1 MMSVEL
7 MAIFGT
13 GIALAG
19 LIIVSNRG
27 LRFEIAGLRG
37 AIAGLRE
44 DLKQISD
51 RVARIEHSQAHLE
64 GFLEGLREAI
74 VAAARENPN
83 PSDGS

>member
-1 MMSVEL
+1 MMSAEL

-19 LIIVSNRG
+19 LILASNRAM
-27 LRFEIAGLRG
+27 RD
-37 AIAGLRE
+37 
-44 DLKQISD
+44 DLKQLSD
-51 RVARIEHSQAHLE
+51 RVARVEHSQAHLE

>member
-1 MMSVEL
+1 MMSAEL

-19 LIIVSNRG
+19 LIIVSNR
-27 LRFEIAGLRG
+27 GLRG

>member
-1 MMSVEL
+1 MMSAEL

-19 LIIVSNRG
+19 FIIVSNR
-27 LRFEIAGLRG
+27 GLRG

>member
-1 MMSVEL
+1 MLNSWL
-7 MAIFGT
+7 F
-13 GIALAG
+13 LARTSP
-19 LIIVSNRG
+19 LPVHYREQ
-27 LRFEIAGLRG
+27 RGLRG

-44 DLKQISD
+44 DLNRSLD

>member
-1 MMSVEL
+1 MMSAEL

-19 LIIVSNRG
+19 LIIVSNR
-27 LRFEIAGLRG
+27 
-37 AIAGLRE
+37 GLRE

>member
-1 MMSVEL
+1 MMSAEL

-27 LRFEIAGLRG
+27 LRFE
-37 AIAGLRE
+37 IAGLRE

-74 VAAARENPN
+74 VAATRDET

>member
-1 MMSVEL
+1 MMSAEL

-13 GIALAG
+13 DIALAG
-19 LIIVSNRG
+19 FIIVSNR
-27 LRFEIAGLRG
+27 GLRG

-51 RVARIEHSQAHLE
+51 RVARIEQSQAHLE

>member
-1 MMSVEL
+1 MMSAEL

-13 GIALAG
+13 DIALAG
-19 LIIVSNRG
+19 FIIVSNR
-27 LRFEIAGLRG
+27 GLRG

-64 GFLEGLREAI
+64 GSSKGFREAI

>member
-1 MMSVEL
+1 MMSAEL

-13 GIALAG
+13 DIALAG
-19 LIIVSNRG
+19 FIIVSNR
-27 LRFEIAGLRG
+27 GLRG